1 MEHTKGILLECNL
14 SEEEINTVIEALSR
28 DYVENDAEIL
38 EKEYQLQGKLRELTP
53 DQLELETL
61 VFIRDKEK
69 FVRLNN
75 SLYFITEFDEYDQDL
90 ETDQPYFSV

>member
-1 MEHTKGILLECNL
+1 MKYKELLE
-14 SEEEINTVIEALSR
+14 
-28 DYVENDAEIL
+28 
-38 EKEYQLQGKLRELTP
+38 QLRELTP

-69 FVRLNN
+69 FISVQSGLF
-75 SLYFITEFDEYDQDL
+75 FITEFDEYDQDL

>member
-1 MEHTKGILLECNL
+1 MKYKELLE
-14 SEEEINTVIEALSR
+14 
-28 DYVENDAEIL
+28 
-38 EKEYQLQGKLRELTP
+38 QLRELTP

-75 SLYFITEFDEYDQDL
+75 GLYFVTEFDEYDLNL
-90 ETDQPYFSV
+90 ETDHPYFRL